1 MRQGTNNRRS
11 RGRGGGGGGGGR
23 KQPGGRFQSFDS
35 NGPSGRLRGN
45 ASQLYEKYQ
54 NLGRDASSSDRIVAE
69 NLLQHAEHYF
79 RVMNAA
85 AAAAAA
91 NSGDGQPR
99 PRANGGDGQPVVEPA
114 AAQPTAPHPQ
124 RDDSAPVKTAAVP
137 TTENADDDAVPEVA
151 EAGATEPAPDVPKDE
166 PAPKKTVAKPRKRAK
181 SRSTA
186 AKGAEG
192 DGAEPTDSDQEL
204 AS

>member
-11 RGRGGGGGGGGR
+11 RGRGGGGGGGR

-54 NLGRDASSSDRIVAE
+54 NLGRDASSNDRIVAE

-85 AAAAAA
+85 AAAA
-91 NSGDGQPR
+91 SGEGQPR
-99 PRANGGDGQPVVEPA
+99 PRANGGDGQPVVEPVA
-114 AAQPTAPHPQ
+114 APAPAPEPTPQP
-124 RDDSAPVKTAAVP
+124 
-137 TTENADDDAVPEVA
+137 VPE
-151 EAGATEPAPDVPKDE
+151 EAKDE
-166 PAPKKTVAKPRKRAK
+166 AAPKKAAGRPKKRGGNGKAAAEGAEDDAAKPA
-181 SRSTA
+181 
-186 AKGAEG
+186 
-192 DGAEPTDSDQEL
+192 DSDQEL